1 MNHTLILCDR
11 EQQFINKQP
20 SYAVVWHI
28 NCTIVAIS
36 QAISHNAH
44 NVEVLVIIED
54 EVRTTTTTTTTTTT
68 PVYSDIPM
76 CLNCGTIPSR
86 PYVYMNNNKLNVMG
100 YKIAKRNGRLSNYK
114 CMPIFEGFTY
124 GYYNH
129 TLRVRRE
136 GKES

>member
-86 PYVYMNNNKLNVMG
+86 LYVYMNNKLNVMG
-100 YKIAKRNGRLSNYK
+100 YTIAKRNGRLSNYK
-114 CMPIFEGFTY
+114 YMPIFEGFTY

-136 GKES
+136 GKVS